1 MRPPYADGGARCV
14 SMAGERAR
22 SGDGEGMNS
31 ADLLTDAFTRV
42 RETVHSA
49 VEGLSRADLHA
60 RLDDG
65 ANSIGWLVWHLTRIQ
80 DDHVSDAAG
89 VEQVWFSEDWAS
101 RFDLPFAKE
110 ATGYGHSSADVAS
123 VQVRS
128 AELLLGYHDAV
139 HDRTVEFV
147 RRLDDGAL
155 DRIVDEA
162 WSPPVSLGVRL
173 ISVISDDLQHA
184 GQAAFVRGALERR

>member
-1 MRPPYADGGARCV
+1 MAGDRGGCGAWCV
-14 SMAGERAR
+14 SMAGDGPG

-60 RLDDG
+60 RLDED
-65 ANSIGWLVWHLTRIQ
+65 ANSIGWLVWHLTRVQ

-89 VEQVWFSEDWAS
+89 VEQVWFTEDWAS

-123 VQVRS
+123 VRVGS

-139 HDRTVEFV
+139 HEQTLAFV
-147 RRLDDGAL
+147 RGLDDGAL